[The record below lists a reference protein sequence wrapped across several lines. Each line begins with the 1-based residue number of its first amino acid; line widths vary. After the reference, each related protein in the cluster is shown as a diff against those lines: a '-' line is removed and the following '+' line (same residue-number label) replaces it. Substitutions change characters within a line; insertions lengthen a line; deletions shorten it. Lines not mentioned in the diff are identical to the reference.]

1 MFGASKDLHDSVPS
15 QKRSWQA
22 FGESS
27 GKGYPSFRAENS
39 LLVRPFLSGC
49 RWLFPVL
56 FKPWPCR
63 RGTTLNFAFP
73 LDMRYFRHCMVVL
86 CFQAFLLSFCSV
98 FAEFP
103 CYLLPDFCWFEGS
116 AQTSLMQAST
126 TSLPAD
132 ISQKLGFREQKQW
145 NL

>member
-1 MFGASKDLHDSVPS
+1 MVLISFNGLAMILVFSSLSMTCLVHLRICMILSPARKEVGKRLASLQARVVHHFE
-15 QKRSWQA
+15 QKIGCS
-22 FGESS
+22 
-27 GKGYPSFRAENS
+27 
-39 LLVRPFLSGC
+39 LVRSFLSGC
-49 RWLFPVL
+49 RWLIPVL

-103 CYLLPDFCWFEGS
+103 CYLLPDF
-116 AQTSLMQAST
+116 
-126 TSLPAD
+126 
-132 ISQKLGFREQKQW
+132 
-145 NL
+145 